1 MRYHITYSVTPH
13 LEGVEK
19 ADVPTDHGACT
30 AIIVGSVVFR
40 EDGSVGFLFTSLD
53 GRTAQPLPDAEMWKA
68 WTLWA
73 KRLSES
79 PDLGEGKKG
88 LCKLVFDA
96 VCAAMQDRPIG
107 FGEGDGL

>member
-1 MRYHITYSVTPH
+1 MKYHVTYAVTPH
-13 LEGVEK
+13 PEGLEKEE
-19 ADVPTDHGACT
+19 VPADHGACT
-30 AIIVGSVVFR
+30 ALIVGSVVYR

-53 GRTAQPLPDAEMWKA
+53 GRTAQPLSDAEMWKS

-79 PDLGEGKKG
+79 PDLTEGKRG

-96 VCAAMQDRPIG
+96 VCAAIG
-107 FGEGDGL
+107 SGA

>member
-1 MRYHITYSVTPH
+1 MKYHITYSVTPH
-13 LEGVEK
+13 LEGLEQEEIP
-19 ADVPTDHGACT
+19 ADHGACT
-30 AIIVGSVVFR
+30 ALIVGSLLCP
-40 EDGSVGFLFTSLD
+40 EDGSLGIAFRSLD
-53 GRTAQPLPDAEMWKA
+53 GRTGQPLSDAEMWKA

-96 VCAAMQDRPIG
+96 VCAAINEKA
-107 FGEGDGL
+107 GEPT

>member
-1 MRYHITYSVTPH
+1 MKYHITYSVTPH

-19 ADVPTDHGACT
+19 ADVPADHGACT
-30 AIIVGSVVFR
+30 ALIVGSVLCQ
-40 EDGSVGFLFTSLD
+40 EDGSYDFMFHSLD
-53 GRTAQPLPDAEMWKA
+53 GRTAQPLSDAEMWKA

-96 VCAAMQDRPIG
+96 VCAAIN
-107 FGEGDGL
+107 EKAGDGT